1 MKTSHTVKGDTTR
14 VIRVAPQ
21 AHRRLKVLAA
31 EEGVT
36 LTDLATEALEAE
48 LSRRQA
54 SPPQAPPQ
62 P

>member
-1 MKTSHTVKGDTTR
+1 MKTSHTVKGESR

-21 AHRRLKVLAA
+21 AHHRLKVLAA

-36 LTDLATEALEAE
+36 LSDLATEALEAE
-48 LSRRQA
+48 LARRQA
-54 SPPQAPPQ
+54 STTPDRQ